1 MTALS
6 SDSVHDLS
14 GRRQLSLAERD
25 LLDPHLPRLT
35 PPAAPPPGPLDLF
48 LTGTPRAWSDP
59 GDPGG
64 QGGDGFAALRF
75 DATPTSVTRTR
86 SFLRSTLTDWRLPEL
101 VDDATT
107 IAAELVANAV
117 THALSP
123 AAPEPSGRPGRQDA
137 AERPE
142 QPERSGPRGRA
153 DRPGHPSAWIAL
165 VRTDHAV
172 VCAVA
177 DPSPRLPAMSEPEPF
192 AESGRGLHIVA
203 ELSETW
209 GHSTPE
215 AAGKTVWARLA
226 SGR

>member
-25 LLDPHLPRLT
+25 LLDPHLPRHT
-35 PPAAPPPGPLDLF
+35 PPDAPPPQGPLDLF

-64 QGGDGFAALRF
+64 HGGDGFAALRF

-86 SFLRSTLTDWRLPEL
+86 SFLRSTLTHWRLPEL

-123 AAPEPSGRPGRQDA
+123 AGR
-137 AERPE
+137 
-142 QPERSGPRGRA
+142 
-153 DRPGHPSAWIAL
+153 PSAWIAL

>member
-6 SDSVHDLS
+6 SDSANGLY
-14 GRRQLSLAERD
+14 GRRQLSYAERD
-25 LLDPHLPRLT
+25 LLEPQTSRQDFT
-35 PPAAPPPGPLDLF
+35 APPPTPLDVF
-48 LTGTPRAWSDP
+48 LNSEPRVWGGP
-59 GDPGG
+59 GDDGG
-64 QGGDGFAALRF
+64 EGFAALRF

-86 SFLRSTLTDWRLPEL
+86 SFLRSTLTQWRLPEL

-117 THALSP
+117 THAL
-123 AAPEPSGRPGRQDA
+123 RPGIAPPHAGPGR
-137 AERPE
+137 AERPTG
-142 QPERSGPRGRA
+142 SGHR
-153 DRPGHPSAWIAL
+153 PSAWIAL
-165 VRTDHAV
+165 VRTDQAV

-177 DPSPRLPAMSEPEPF
+177 DPSPQLPEMSEPELF

-209 GHSTPE
+209 GHSQPE